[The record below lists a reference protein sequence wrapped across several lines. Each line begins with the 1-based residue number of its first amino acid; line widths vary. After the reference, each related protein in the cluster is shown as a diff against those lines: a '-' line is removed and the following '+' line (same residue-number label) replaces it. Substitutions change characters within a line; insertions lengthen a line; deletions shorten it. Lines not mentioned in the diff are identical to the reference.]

1 MLDIHARLS
10 TGLFEAKRKANCS
23 EFLINPAALS
33 EAVRIL
39 RVAGQNLCI
48 SMLIMGKLVLRQLA
62 LATTVFA
69 LAAMAQISEAPAQ
82 GPIRIISPTPG
93 EVVHQSFITVRY
105 QLVEQAESASSP
117 SFQVQLDA
125 SDPVLTNEQQQGF
138 RGLQPG
144 KHTVQ
149 VQAVDANGTP
159 VRGTRAEVEFTVVLP
174 HSSLVVPEAYGA
186 EMGASQPNNGAG
198 AASDPTQLPG
208 GSSALPI
215 LSAVGLGALVGG
227 IFAVLRTRN

>member
-1 MLDIHARLS
+1 M
-10 TGLFEAKRKANCS
+10 
-23 EFLINPAALS
+23 
-33 EAVRIL
+33 AV
-39 RVAGQNLCI
+39 
-48 SMLIMGKLVLRQLA
+48 SVL
-62 LATTVFA
+62 TTVA
-69 LAAMAQISEAPAQ
+69 TAQISSVPAQ

-105 QLVEQAESASSP
+105 QLVQQAESASSP

-125 SDPVLTNEQQQGF
+125 ADPVLTNDQQQGF
-138 RGLQPG
+138 RGVQPG

-174 HSSLVVPEAYGA
+174 RSSLIVPEAYGA
-186 EMGASQPNNGAG
+186 EMGASQPDSGADAG
-198 AASDPTQLPG
+198 SDPKQLPR